1 MSLNPSY
8 AVSESGVGASHA
20 AILVS
25 RIGSDLL
32 YPPDGGGAGPVMGSQ
47 EVPSRAALYARSR
60 AEMAREAFSSGMT
73 AFRRAAPGGYA
84 AGTGDQS
91 SAAYSS

>member
-1 MSLNPSY
+1 MP
-8 AVSESGVGASHA
+8 VSESGVGASHA
-20 AILVS
+20 AILVF
-25 RIGSDLL
+25 RIRSDVV
-32 YPPDGGGAGPVMGSQ
+32 YPPDSGGAQSVMGRQ
-47 EVPSRAALYARSR
+47 ELGRREVPPGAALYARSR
-60 AEMAREAFSSGMT
+60 SELAREAFSSGMT